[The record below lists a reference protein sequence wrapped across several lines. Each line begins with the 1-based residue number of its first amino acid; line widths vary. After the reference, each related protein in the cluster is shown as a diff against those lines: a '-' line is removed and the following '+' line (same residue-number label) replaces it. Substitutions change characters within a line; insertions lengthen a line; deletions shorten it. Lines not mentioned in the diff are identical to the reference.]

1 MHSPECEVFAKS
13 HVLMSA
19 VSERVNVPDQT
30 ESLATRVS
38 QLCAQLSEGDVGAL
52 GLLFDLTAARLVRY
66 AETISGR
73 REDAEDAL
81 QAAMIKIAQRPDRL
95 AQADQ
100 PWAYF
105 VKIVRNET
113 LKLAESRRSRSRVV
127 ELLRT
132 WVSRPRFWSLPDD
145 DWREQIQT
153 AVKRLPPE
161 QAEVVILKIWE
172 EMTFAEIG
180 EVLGESPNTAASRYR
195 YALGKL
201 SRTLQCL
208 AEEVQHG

>member
-1 MHSPECEVFAKS
+1 MFGR
-13 HVLMSA
+13 
-19 VSERVNVPDQT
+19 ERPDDSKPNMPDQS
-30 ESLATRVS
+30 ESLSTRVS
-38 QLCAQLSEGDVGAL
+38 QLCRQLAEGDVASL
-52 GLLFDLTAARLVRY
+52 GQLFDLTAARLVRY
-66 AETISGR
+66 AETIAAR

-81 QAAMIKIAQRPDRL
+81 QAAMIKLAQHPERV

-105 VKIVRNET
+105 VKMVRNET

-145 DWREQIQT
+145 DWREQIQS

-161 QAEVVILKIWE
+161 QAEVVVLKIWE
-172 EMTFAEIG
+172 DMTFAEIAN
-180 EVLGESPNTAASRYR
+180 VLGESPNTAASRYR
-195 YALGKL
+195 YALEKL
-201 SRTLQCL
+201 QRALQPL
-208 AEEVQHG
+208 AEEVQHV

>member
-1 MHSPECEVFAKS
+1 MRGFR
-13 HVLMSA
+13 VLASA
-19 VSERVNVPDQT
+19 ASKATNVDDHT

-38 QLCAQLSEGDVGAL
+38 QLCLQLAEGDVAAL
-52 GLLFDLTAARLVRY
+52 GQLFDLTAARLVRY

-81 QAAMIKIAQRPDRL
+81 QAAMMKLAQNPERL
-95 AQADQ
+95 AHAEQ

-105 VKIVRNET
+105 VKMVRNET
-113 LKLAESRRSRSRVV
+113 LKLAESRCSRSRVI

-132 WVSRPRFWSLPDD
+132 WVARPRFWSLPDD

-161 QAEVVILKIWE
+161 QAEVVVLKIWE
-172 EMTFAEIG
+172 ELTFAEIA

-195 YALGKL
+195 YALEKL
-201 SRTLQCL
+201 SHSLQPL
-208 AEEVQHG
+208 AEEVRYV

>member
-1 MHSPECEVFAKS
+1 MTDSRSFPHSALRIPNS
-13 HVLMSA
+13 IM
-19 VSERVNVPDQT
+19 PDQS
-30 ESLATRVS
+30 ESLATQVS
-38 QLCAQLSEGDVGAL
+38 QLCLQLAEGDVAAL
-52 GLLFDLTAARLVRY
+52 GQLFDLTAARLVRY

-73 REDAEDAL
+73 REDAEDAM
-81 QAAMIKIAQRPDRL
+81 QAAMIKLAQHPERL
-95 AQADQ
+95 AQAEL

-105 VKIVRNET
+105 VKMVRNET

-161 QAEVVILKIWE
+161 QAEVVVLKIWE
-172 EMTFAEIG
+172 ELTFAEIA
-180 EVLGESPNTAASRYR
+180 EILGESPNTAASRYR
-195 YALGKL
+195 YALEKL
-201 SRTLQCL
+201 SRTLQPL
-208 AEEVQHG
+208 AEEVRHG

>member
-1 MHSPECEVFAKS
+1 MPDHS
-13 HVLMSA
+13 
-19 VSERVNVPDQT
+19 

-38 QLCAQLSEGDVGAL
+38 QLCAQLAEGDVAAL
-52 GLLFDLTAARLVRY
+52 GQLFDLTAARLVRY

-81 QAAMIKIAQRPDRL
+81 QVAMIKLAQHPERL
-95 AQADQ
+95 AQAEQ

-105 VKIVRNET
+105 VKMVRNET

-127 ELLRT
+127 EMLRT

-145 DWREQIQT
+145 DWREQVEI

-161 QAEVVILKIWE
+161 QAEVVVLKIWE
-172 EMTFAEIG
+172 ELTFAEIADI
-180 EVLGESPNTAASRYR
+180 LGESPNTAASRYR
-195 YALGKL
+195 YALEKL
-201 SRTLQCL
+201 SRTLQPL
-208 AEEVQHG
+208 AEEVRHG

>member
-1 MHSPECEVFAKS
+1 MESR
-13 HVLMSA
+13 VLANAATKTTAM
-19 VSERVNVPDQT
+19 PDHT

-38 QLCAQLSEGDVGAL
+38 QLCAQLAEGDVAAL
-52 GLLFDLTAARLVRY
+52 GQLFDLTAARLVRY
-66 AETISGR
+66 AETISRR

-81 QAAMIKIAQRPDRL
+81 QAAMIKLAQHPERL

-105 VKIVRNET
+105 VKMVRNET

-132 WVSRPRFWSLPDD
+132 WASRPKFWFLPDD
-145 DWREQIQT
+145 DWREQIQS

-161 QAEVVILKIWE
+161 QAEVVVLKIWE
-172 EMTFAEIG
+172 EMTFAEIA

-195 YALGKL
+195 YALEKL
-201 SRTLQCL
+201 SRSLQPL
-208 AEEVQHG
+208 AEEVPHG

>member
-1 MHSPECEVFAKS
+1 MLDHS
-13 HVLMSA
+13 
-19 VSERVNVPDQT
+19 
-30 ESLATRVS
+30 ESLATRVW
-38 QLCAQLSEGDVGAL
+38 QLCLQLAEGDVAAL
-52 GLLFDLTAARLVRY
+52 GQLFDLTAARLVRY

-81 QAAMIKIAQRPDRL
+81 QAAMTKLAQHPERL
-95 AQADQ
+95 AQAEQ

-105 VKIVRNET
+105 VKMVRNET

-132 WVSRPRFWSLPDD
+132 WVFRPRFWSLPDD
-145 DWREQIQT
+145 DWREQIQI

-172 EMTFAEIG
+172 ELTFAEIADI
-180 EVLGESPNTAASRYR
+180 LGESPNTTASRYR
-195 YALGKL
+195 YALEKL
-201 SRTLQCL
+201 QRTLQPL
-208 AEEVQHG
+208 AEEVRHG